1 MIKIKGYCLTLENS
15 LRHIKMKNKLDKIK
29 NLSYEFIF
37 GKSFNKDFVYS
48 FVNTKSDVWKLSQF
62 SKEET
67 YIQRAYSCAE
77 GHRRIMETFLN
88 QDEYNWALVMED
100 DLILGENIIEQLN
113 YVIENYNS
121 DWYHLS
127 TEAFFNY
134 LNNVQPLTFQEKP
147 QLLYCKRG
155 NSTLCYLINKNFA
168 LKYYKNLTPIYAP
181 SDITLWLNNDKVPVI
196 KNINVF
202 FSEDQKK
209 STIGQ

>member
-155 NSTLCYLINKNFA
+155 NSTVCYLINKNFA
-168 LKYYKNLTPIYAP
+168 
-181 SDITLWLNNDKVPVI
+181 
-196 KNINVF
+196 
-202 FSEDQKK
+202 
-209 STIGQ
+209 